1 MMFVFTLEERN
12 VYVDEF
18 TQLITKSYNT
28 VIDFYSVQPVMFDI
42 LVKTVFQGQTS
53 DSNSLKC
60 MTKLDEDILM
70 QYCMGNPDFE
80 QLYFHD
86 RMLLIHHNFPILF
99 GFMWSVFCMPEF
111 LTDYLGG
118 LVRHLNHGANKK
130 GKQLISPLQ
139 KSERTKLTQG
149 VEKMTNESDPLR
161 LVKNMH
167 QIQDWV
173 KATSDPSR
181 DNVLIV
187 LILKEMDFPNFDA
200 EEGDVV
206 LTDRFLSQILSDDV
220 NDLIMAMSDKDF
232 AEAAA
237 EMKSMAQS
245 FVLQHPDYRPFLN
258 LFETMQYQAHGPKYE
273 TVFPSPWAPS
283 LEMEQ
288 RHKEMFNKVQEYPK
302 NQDGSQVDKI
312 LFMLTVL
319 VSLMSV
325 CLDHGAKDIRIENL
339 QATYT
344 MMLYRY
350 LKQTMGTKAYAKL
363 TDGLMIKFIHFLE
376 EKEKSIFKTIAL
388 GLEEMTDLDLQDRE
402 TLVQKN
408 STAFFALIMS
418 IYFNPGDF
426 GRHLEE
432 ILMALDIA
440 LQSNDNPA
448 LTTAMETLEVIKMS
462 NFQGLSFDTF
472 YSNCPNKNVNLS
484 KAQKNLMGKI
494 QSALREIPNQPIDT
508 IITCIVIL
516 NLIFASDG
524 SSNLKDSKKVERIQN
539 NQVFMLHRY
548 LRSKFGDKAR
558 AKMGKLVM
566 LMSYTQEAYSLH
578 RQMPKDNQSV
588 FRTEVWLDIMTINN
602 QVVNLVHLK
611 SGEGFQH
618 LCVKRDNICLI
629 NDVLELFDYIQAIK
643 SGTLVLDFPKMS
655 NPVSGNDYFLPA
667 HFGHVVLN
675 PEETHL
681 IDAFSMK
688 LYYSLS
694 AAPDQLNLS
703 RTWEVEV
710 ANWAQS
716 QNFTTIQ
723 IDVLHSQS
731 LQQGLVANIDS
742 AFNYLDVTVAL
753 VTLYITFNSM
763 NSKFGLTMI
772 LVSLLGLLNTV
783 LCMFFAFALTMKMG
797 YDWQAINLASVFLLL
812 GVGLDDTF
820 VMLSSWRKSKH
831 ISYIP
836 HRLSHC
842 YQEAGVSITITS
854 LTNIISFMIGA
865 LVPGFPCVEIFC
877 VYAGSGLLAIYLGT
891 LFIFGPGLAF
901 LYSIQDGLLRKLP
914 KLKKLELKCVTKLPT
929 GNDMF
934 QTYLGVPL
942 TKSWTKVVVL
952 IIWITYF
959 TLAVIGS
966 FNLGYGLEPK
976 NLMRRDSRMFS
987 YLQDHFIAF
996 HHFAYRIQVIF
1007 YDELDY
1013 SDVKVQQEMFR
1024 VLDNIKSSPRMSNN
1038 SKIEENWLTS
1048 FLDSPFS
1055 PEEDDPPE
1063 QFIMNLKKFLV
1074 EFKSAPVSHNVKP
1087 FSSCM
1092 IVLAIISILMG
1103 ILGGMFLAD
1112 IKVDVIS
1119 MINIIISI
1127 GFSVDFSA
1135 HITHHFISSVDM
1147 DPNERIKSS
1156 LEAFGMPIIQSAL
1169 STILGVMPLF
1179 FIDSYILQSFA
1190 TMMTLVICLGTIHGL
1205 VFLPVGM
1212 CTFLLGMR
1220 YCHGKSVR
1228 ECKPEILRMANLAF
1242 DPDETIRGVHD
1253 QTSPKS
1259 TRAEP
1264 DTDPSKCECDRESKL
1279 STLYESVGNANESSV
1294 DSFGDNSTIYI

>member
-1 MMFVFTLEERN
+1 MIWNIGAIFAYLHMGDRLTRFFGKLGYLLGRKRELTFLLNFSTLLSTSYWVYTIYLPYMRYETDIEKLFIPKTAMAWQEREIAGR
-12 VYVDEF
+12 YFPVDYQDYHPGHE
-18 TQLITKSYNT
+18 IK
-28 VIDFYSVQPVMFDI
+28 M
-42 LVKTVFQGQTS
+42 
-53 DSNSLKC
+53 
-60 MTKLDEDILM
+60 
-70 QYCMGNPDFE
+70 NPG
-80 QLYFHD
+80 LN
-86 RMLLIHHNFPILF
+86 LLI
-99 GFMWSVFCMPEF
+99 
-111 LTDYLGG
+111 
-118 LVRHLNHGANKK
+118 
-130 GKQLISPLQ
+130 Q
-139 KSERTKLTQG
+139 
-149 VEKMTNESDPLR
+149 
-161 LVKNMH
+161 
-167 QIQDWV
+167 
-173 KATSDPSR
+173 
-181 DNVLIV
+181 
-187 LILKEMDFPNFDA
+187 
-200 EEGDVV
+200 
-206 LTDRFLSQILSDDV
+206 
-220 NDLIMAMSDKDF
+220 
-232 AEAAA
+232 
-237 EMKSMAQS
+237 
-245 FVLQHPDYRPFLN
+245 
-258 LFETMQYQAHGPKYE
+258 
-273 TVFPSPWAPS
+273 
-283 LEMEQ
+283 
-288 RHKEMFNKVQEYPK
+288 
-302 NQDGSQVDKI
+302 
-312 LFMLTVL
+312 
-319 VSLMSV
+319 
-325 CLDHGAKDIRIENL
+325 
-339 QATYT
+339 
-344 MMLYRY
+344 
-350 LKQTMGTKAYAKL
+350 
-363 TDGLMIKFIHFLE
+363 
-376 EKEKSIFKTIAL
+376 
-388 GLEEMTDLDLQDRE
+388 
-402 TLVQKN
+402 
-408 STAFFALIMS
+408 
-418 IYFNPGDF
+418 
-426 GRHLEE
+426 
-432 ILMALDIA
+432 
-440 LQSNDNPA
+440 
-448 LTTAMETLEVIKMS
+448 
-462 NFQGLSFDTF
+462 
-472 YSNCPNKNVNLS
+472 
-484 KAQKNLMGKI
+484 
-494 QSALREIPNQPIDT
+494 
-508 IITCIVIL
+508 
-516 NLIFASDG
+516 
-524 SSNLKDSKKVERIQN
+524 
-539 NQVFMLHRY
+539 
-548 LRSKFGDKAR
+548 
-558 AKMGKLVM
+558 
-566 LMSYTQEAYSLH
+566 
-578 RQMPKDNQSV
+578 PKDNQSV

-1074 EFKSAPVSHNVKP
+1074 EFKSAPVSHNVKFNNNGTRILASRIVVQSSSIKDSVEEQKLMLDLRDVAQLSHLSIAIHNPFFILYDQSNHVVYSTSTSGFCCVTAMFFVALFFIPRP